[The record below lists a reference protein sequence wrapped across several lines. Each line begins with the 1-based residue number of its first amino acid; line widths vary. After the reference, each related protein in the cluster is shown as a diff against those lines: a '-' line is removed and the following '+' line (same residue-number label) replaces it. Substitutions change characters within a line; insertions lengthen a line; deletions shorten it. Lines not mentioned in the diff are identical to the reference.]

1 MVSHTGLSLSVD
13 RRECHECAA
22 EYQNI
27 GKGEGK
33 ALPIDVEHD
42 EKRL

>member
-1 MVSHTGLSLSVD
+1 MCGVVTSFSLSVD
-13 RRECHECAA
+13 GRECHECAA
-22 EYQNI
+22 EDENI

-42 EKRL
+42 E